1 MAEPSLKQRAWP
13 LFDRIVA
20 DAAKTPLFT
29 QGPWDGDDYV
39 PDRSTLEKLLGVPRH
54 LNANSQSGVP
64 ALALDV
70 WIAYELRRA
79 GFASDAVWPRAAHPR
94 VMPAPVANYLA
105 STTKELRGK
114 VGAQMGRPT
123 PMKGVVATDAKVLG
137 RHYIKQVDVVM
148 SAWETGPEVLISTKR
163 MDSSFGKNAANR
175 IEEAYGDAKNLRS
188 RHPLAAHGFVYGL
201 RSTIL
206 ESEPDKAR
214 WLIDLLGKLAQE
226 DDAYDA
232 VCLLMLH
239 YEGAAPE
246 GSEGGHEDEE
256 DVAATGLTTEIEP
269 DKDELDENAVD
280 VEVLIDDID
289 EVINALPPVS
299 VIDHPDVP
307 ASLGPAAFLKKT
319 VEHVLRA
326 TPITMHRPA
335 RVLHGWPVGEDP
347 AEKTKRASEKAA
359 GNPG

>member
-1 MAEPSLKQRAWP
+1 
-13 LFDRIVA
+13 
-20 DAAKTPLFT
+20 
-29 QGPWDGDDYV
+29 
-39 PDRSTLEKLLGVPRH
+39 
-54 LNANSQSGVP
+54 
-64 ALALDV
+64 
-70 WIAYELRRA
+70 
-79 GFASDAVWPRAAHPR
+79 
-94 VMPAPVANYLA
+94 MPAPVANYIA
-105 STTKELRGK
+105 ATTKELRGK
-114 VGAQMGRPT
+114 VGAQLARST
-123 PMKGVVATDAKVLG
+123 PMKGVVATDARVLG

-206 ESEPDKAR
+206 DSEPDKAR

-256 DVAATGLTTEIEP
+256 DAVAAELTTEIEIG
-269 DKDELDENAVD
+269 E
-280 VEVLIDDID
+280 DDIEEVVAD
-289 EVINALPPVS
+289 EDVVLDDLDDAIEGLPQVS

-307 ASLGPAAFLKKT
+307 ASLGAAAFLKKT

-326 TPITMHRPA
+326 TPITMHRKA
-335 RVLHGWPVGEDP
+335 RELHGWPVGEDP
-347 AEKTKRASEKAA
+347 AEKHKRTSRKAA
-359 GNPG
+359 GKSLGPIDFVS

>member
-1 MAEPSLKQRAWP
+1 
-13 LFDRIVA
+13 
-20 DAAKTPLFT
+20 
-29 QGPWDGDDYV
+29 
-39 PDRSTLEKLLGVPRH
+39 
-54 LNANSQSGVP
+54 
-64 ALALDV
+64 
-70 WIAYELRRA
+70 
-79 GFASDAVWPRAAHPR
+79 
-94 VMPAPVANYLA
+94 
-105 STTKELRGK
+105 
-114 VGAQMGRPT
+114 
-123 PMKGVVATDAKVLG
+123 MKGVVATDAKVLG

-201 RSTIL
+201 RSTIF

-226 DDAYDA
+226 GDAYDA

-239 YEGAAPE
+239 YDGAAPE

-256 DVAATGLTTEIEP
+256 DAVAAELSTEIEM
-269 DKDELDENAVD
+269 DVDDLDEEAADED
-280 VEVLIDDID
+280 VVPDDID
-289 EVINALPPVS
+289 DVIRGLPLVS

-307 ASLGPAAFLKKT
+307 ASLGAAAFLKRT

-326 TPITMHRPA
+326 TPITMHRRA
-335 RVLHGWPVGEDP
+335 RELHGWPVGDDP
-347 AEKTKRASEKAA
+347 AEKKKRASSKSS
-359 GNPG
+359 GSKS

>member
-1 MAEPSLKQRAWP
+1 MKQKAWP

-20 DAAKTPLFT
+20 DAAATPLFT
-29 QGPWDGDDYV
+29 NGPWDGDEYV
-39 PDRSTLEKLLGVPRH
+39 PDIETLQALLGVPLY

-70 WIAYELRRA
+70 WVAYELRRA
-79 GFASDAVWPRAAHPR
+79 GFATDAVWPRAEHPR
-94 VMPAPVANYLA
+94 VVPAPIANFLVGA
-105 STTKELRGK
+105 TTKDLRTKIGSQL
-114 VGAQMGRPT
+114 ARQT
-123 PMKGVVATDAKVLG
+123 PLPGVVATDAKVLG

-148 SAWETGPEVLISTKR
+148 SAWETGPEILISTKR

-206 ESEPDKAR
+206 DSEPDKAR

-232 VCLLMLH
+232 VCLLMLD
-239 YEGAAPE
+239 YDGAAPE
-246 GSEGGHEDEE
+246 GADGGHTDEE
-256 DVAATGLTTEIEP
+256 DAVAAELSTEIEIVGVDP
-269 DKDELDENAVD
+269 ERDVTDDGVILDDVD
-280 VEVLIDDID
+280 SMIK
-289 EVINALPPVS
+289 ALPNVS
-299 VIDHPDVP
+299 IIDHADVP
-307 ASLGPAAFLKKT
+307 ARLGAPAFLKTT

-326 TPITMHRPA
+326 TPITMHRRA
-335 RVLHGWPVGEDP
+335 RVLHGWPVGKDP
-347 AEKTKRASEKAA
+347 AEKK
-359 GNPG
+359 

>member
-1 MAEPSLKQRAWP
+1 MAEPSLKQKAWP
-13 LFDRIVA
+13 LFDRIVSV
-20 DAAKTPLFT
+20 AATSPLFEM
-29 QGPWDGDDYV
+29 GPWDGDTYV
-39 PDRSTLEKLLGVPRH
+39 PDTPTLQKLLGVPRH
-54 LNANSQSGVP
+54 FKANSQSGVP

-79 GFASDAVWPRAAHPR
+79 GFSRDAVWPRAEHPR
-94 VMPAPVANYLA
+94 VMPAPVANYLVG
-105 STTKELRGK
+105 TTKELRTK
-114 VGAQMGRPT
+114 LGAQLQRQT

-206 ESEPDKAR
+206 DSEPDKAR

-239 YEGAAPE
+239 YEGEAPA
-246 GSEGGHEDEE
+246 GSDGGHEDED
-256 DVAATGLTTEIEP
+256 DVSAAELSTEIE
-269 DKDELDENAVD
+269 LDDVDLEETEAD
-280 VEVLIDDID
+280 VEVVVDNLD
-289 EVINALPPVS
+289 EVISSLPLVS

-307 ASLGPAAFLKKT
+307 ASLGSAAFLKKT

-326 TPITMHRPA
+326 TPITMHRRA

-347 AEKTKRASEKAA
+347 AEKKKRASKKAA
-359 GNPG
+359 GTA